1 MLHKSLW
8 IQNVQRH
15 MGWQWSA
22 KSAKK
27 KGNHS
32 LKMLE
37 IHPAIRG
44 DWFLWKNLMSLVAK
58 HPCWLI
64 KCVASYPVLN
74 LNCPILTKK
83 QTFLHASTKLFADAL
98 HVSFHCLS
106 QSLTSP
112 RAWSNSENQACP
124 CFWCWTNGTFQLT
137 YNPNKRNLLQRHL
150 DAKNTCSLVSLV
162 AQCPENS
169 FATCC
174 SLLIQP
180 LRQGK
185 CNS

>member
-15 MGWQWSA
+15 MGWQWSV

-27 KGNHS
+27 KGNQS

-83 QTFLHASTKLFADAL
+83 QTLLARKHQTFCRCIACVIPLSVTVPHLTLGLVQQREPSMSMLLVLNKWNISTHLQPKQEESSATSSGCKKHLL
-98 HVSFHCLS
+98 PCL
-106 QSLTSP
+106 P
-112 RAWSNSENQACP
+112 WS
-124 CFWCWTNGTFQLT
+124 
-137 YNPNKRNLLQRHL
+137 
-150 DAKNTCSLVSLV
+150 
-162 AQCPENS
+162 QCPENS